1 MTTSS
6 RIVAT
11 ALLVLTLAACG
22 GAASESAAPAP
33 AAAATDSKPAEDSSA
48 KVKVINIAFKPGDMK
63 VLQGTEVT
71 WVNEDKD
78 VHHTVTSGEGGDN
91 GVPGVS
97 DPKPNAPDGEFD
109 GDLPKAG
116 DEFAFTFDEAGEY
129 AYFCEVHPS
138 MRGTIVVE

>member
-1 MTTSS
+1 
-6 RIVAT
+6 VH
-11 ALLVLTLAACG
+11 
-22 GAASESAAPAP
+22 
-33 AAAATDSKPAEDSSA
+33 
-48 KVKVINIAFKPGDMK
+48 VKNIAYKPGEMK

-78 VHHTVTSGEGGDN
+78 VRHTVTSGEGGDN

-97 DPKPNAPDGEFD
+97 DPSPNSPDGVFD

-129 AYFCEVHPS
+129 PYFCVVHPS
-138 MRGTIVVE
+138 MSGTVVVE